1 FGIGISSE
9 STLMLM
15 TLLLLAQESTEKPAG
30 EAPSLLS
37 NPLMLVPLFIL
48 MYIFIVLRPGKKQE
62 AQRKAML
69 ANLDKDD
76 KILTN
81 GGIIGWVVSCSDDE
95 VTLRIAD
102 NVKIKV
108 VKSAIA
114 HNYTKMDAAQAP
126 KTDTPVMDKK

>member
-1 FGIGISSE
+1 MWTEF
-9 STLMLM
+9 
-15 TLLLLAQESTEKPAG
+15 LLFAQNGGEEAEKPQQQPNMFG
-30 EAPSLLS
+30 NILFLL
-37 NPLMLVPLFIL
+37 PIFIL
-48 MYIFIVLRPGKKQE
+48 LYILIVVRPGKRQE

-76 KILTN
+76 KVLTT
-81 GGIIGWVVSCSDDE
+81 GGIIGWVVSSSDEE

-114 HNYTKMDAAQAP
+114 HNYTKMDALSQPQQQQQTAI
-126 KTDTPVMDKK
+126 TEKK

>member
-1 FGIGISSE
+1 
-9 STLMLM
+9 ML
-15 TLLLLAQESTEKPAG
+15 TDLLLFAQNGGEEAEKQQQPNLFG
-30 EAPSLLS
+30 NILFLL
-37 NPLMLVPLFIL
+37 PVFIL
-48 MYIFIVLRPGKKQE
+48 LYILIVVRPGKKQE

-76 KILTN
+76 KVLTT
-81 GGIIGWVVSCSDDE
+81 GGIIGWVVSCTDEE

-114 HNYTKMDAAQAP
+114 HNYTKMDAAAAQPQSQSAQ
-126 KTDTPVMDKK
+126 TATTEKK

>member
-1 FGIGISSE
+1 MWTDF
-9 STLMLM
+9 
-15 TLLLLAQESTEKPAG
+15 LLLAQNGAEEAEKKETPANPFG
-30 EAPSLLS
+30 NILFLL
-37 NPLMLVPLFIL
+37 PIFVLVYIIL
-48 MYIFIVLRPGKKQE
+48 VVRPGKKQE

-76 KILTN
+76 KVLIT
-81 GGIIGWVVSCSDDE
+81 GGIIGWVVSSSDEE

-114 HNYTKMDAAQAP
+114 HNYTKMDAISGQQPQSASTAI
-126 KTDTPVMDKK
+126 TEKK